1 MIRTELDLSPLVP
14 FGRETAARIA
24 TVASHFEAR
33 LTLECD
39 GVVLNAK
46 SMLGLLS
53 QTRVPSGR
61 FSLVADG
68 PDEGAATDAL
78 LKLMRK
84 AE

>member
-1 MIRTELDLSPLVP
+1 MTRTELDLSPLVP
-14 FGRETAARIA
+14 FDRETAARIA
-24 TVASHFEAR
+24 SVASHFEAR

-53 QTRVPSGR
+53 QTRVPNGR

-68 PDEGAATDAL
+68 PDEAAATEAL
-78 LKLMRK
+78 IPWLKK